1 MNSNY
6 PAVERKTFATADDLL
21 REKENKP
28 GSAVSRILLISTGF
42 SLILWA
48 CSSGTFRIGENILN
62 AKLCLPLAF
71 GLAFI
76 TIGGFINTAL
86 KTFGFWLSLALV
98 GQAVSLQM
106 INAGKLIHFQHYR
119 SLTELLGQDIFL
131 LIVLVFQAVLVAFGV
146 GRRRLAITKWL
157 GENFKPWQL
166 ILIIVFL
173 ILASAAVTREVSIYV
188 TSLIFAAAVQL
199 INLANIVLVAWS
211 IPRESHGWLRERLE
225 SFFAAKESEKTSLDK
240 FSMLAALWV
249 IVLAG
254 GLSYFVYQAH
264 PSVPDEVQYIF
275 QAKHFAA
282 GQLTATAPSVPE
294 AFSMYMMPH
303 AEGEWFAIFPPGWA
317 ALLAIGVKLNIV
329 WLINPL
335 LGGLCILLTYL
346 FLQEIYSR
354 RIARISILLLCCS
367 PWFVFMAMSLMSHMF
382 TLACALTA
390 GVLLQLA
397 IMSGKMIYVFAA
409 GLAIGMV
416 SLIRPLDGVIVA
428 AALGLSTLHG
438 FETWKKKLTGGAVL
452 GVGTMIIG
460 ALIFPY
466 NRMITG
472 SATLSPSDAYYTK
485 YFWEGACSLG
495 FGANRGMNWGLDA
508 FPGHSPLE
516 AVVNIA
522 LNVFLLNTELF
533 GWGAGS
539 LFLVICFVLSGS
551 IGKNDFWALGL
562 SGIIVAAYSLFW
574 YHGGPDFGARY
585 WFLSIV
591 PFVALTARAIERLSV
606 KTAPTSEPQLNPRLV
621 SAVAMLCIL
630 SLLNYFP
637 WRALDKYYHYLGME
651 PGIAKLAQ
659 EHHFG
664 KSLVLIRGEEHPDY
678 QSAWIYNP
686 LNFEGDAPL
695 YAHDKSPEI
704 RSQLLKAYRGRPV
717 WIVDGPTRTGSGYKI
732 VQGPLNNDE
741 SSLEKTH

>member
-1 MNSNY
+1 MDSNY
-6 PAVERKTFATADDLL
+6 PAVERKTFATADLLL
-21 REKENKP
+21 REKVKKP
-28 GSAVSRILLISTGF
+28 AFAVSRILLISTGL

-48 CSSGTFRIGENILN
+48 SLSGTFRSGENILN
-62 AKLCLPLAF
+62 AKFCLPLAF

-76 TIGGFINTAL
+76 TVGGFINTGL
-86 KTFGFWLSLALV
+86 KNLGFWLSLGLV
-98 GQAVSLQM
+98 GQAAALQM
-106 INAGKLIHFQHYR
+106 INAGRLIHFQHYR
-119 SLTELLGQDIFL
+119 SLTELIGQDIFL
-131 LIVLVFQAVLVAFGV
+131 LIVLVFQAVFVAFGI
-146 GRRRLAITKWL
+146 GRRRMAITKWL
-157 GENFKPWQL
+157 TENFQPWQL
-166 ILIIVFL
+166 ILIVVFL
-173 ILASAAVTREVSIYV
+173 ILAGAAATREVSIYA

-199 INLANIVLVAWS
+199 INLANIVLIAWV
-211 IPRESHGWLRERLE
+211 IPRESLARLRERLE
-225 SFFAAKESEKTSLDK
+225 SFFSATESEKTGLDK

-275 QAKHFAA
+275 QAEYFAA
-282 GQLTATAPSVPE
+282 GQLTTKAPSVPE
-294 AFSMYMMPH
+294 AFSMYMIPH

-335 LGGLCILLTYL
+335 LGGLCISLTYL

-354 RIARISILLLCCS
+354 RLARISILLLCCS

-390 GVLLQLA
+390 GVLLQRA
-397 IMSGKMIYVFAA
+397 IKNGKIIYVFAA

-416 SLIRPLDGVIVA
+416 SLIRPLDGAIVA
-428 AALGLSTLHG
+428 AALGFLLLCG
-438 FETWKKKLTGGAVL
+438 FESRKKKITGGAVL
-452 GVGTMIIG
+452 GLGAILTG

-472 SATLSPSDAYYTK
+472 SAMLSPSDAYYTK

-495 FGANRGMNWGLDA
+495 FGTNRGMNWGLDA

-516 AVVNIA
+516 AAINAA

-539 LFLVICFVLSGS
+539 LFLVSSFVLSGS
-551 IGKNDFWALGL
+551 MGKNDFWAL
-562 SGIIVAAYSLFW
+562 SFIGIVVAAYSLFW

-591 PFVALTARAIERLSV
+591 PLVALTARAIERLSL
-606 KTAPTSEPQLNPRLV
+606 KTASNSKPHLNPRLFA
-621 SAVAMLCIL
+621 AVAILCIL
-630 SLLNYFP
+630 SLVNFFP

-659 EHHFG
+659 VHHFG

-678 QSAWIYNP
+678 QSAWTYNP

-695 YAHDKSPEI
+695 FAHDKSPEI
-704 RSQLLKAYRGRPV
+704 RTQLLKAYRGRPV
-717 WIVDGPTRTGSGYKI
+717 WIVDGPTRTGGGYKI
-732 VQGPLNNDE
+732 VQGPINNDE
-741 SSLEKTH
+741 SSPEKTN